1 METKGT
7 ILNPYSVKEFE
18 AMLEAGTWKG
28 GYVQG
33 LGYCL
38 REASVTASSNSSYSS
53 LSDISD
59 ISDFYPSIDPGISAP
74 ESSIPSPESPSEPL
88 GENPNNSPSPNET
101 GMTDGRGTINE
112 NGGDTSTDGNGVQ
125 NESSVSNYAPAP
137 SPQTIL
143 AEKALRYVNYSE
155 KNYPEQIVKW
165 LQTAGCAT
173 TSPTTPWCAS
183 FVYAMFKEAGLQ
195 GYKCAS
201 VRGWKEKWGKFVSAP
216 KVGDIA
222 FYTNGWSHMGIVTQV
237 KDGKASVVSGNYS
250 DKVYVDSKDISFFL
264 YKRAE

>member
-7 ILNPYSVKEFE
+7 ILNPYSAKEFE

-38 REASVTASSNSSYSS
+38 QEASVTASSNSSYSS

-59 ISDFYPSIDPGISAP
+59 ISDYYPSIASEISDP
-74 ESSIPSPESPSEPL
+74 ESSTPIPESPLEPPT
-88 GENPNNSPSPNET
+88 GNSSNVPSSDDTDLT
-101 GMTDGRGTINE
+101 GGHNTTDG
-112 NGGDTSTDGNGVQ
+112 NGGDTYSGGNSVQ
-125 NESSVSNYAPAP
+125 NESSNSNHAPTS
-137 SPQTIL
+137 SPQKIL
-143 AEKALRYVNYSE
+143 VEKALRYVNYSE
-155 KNYPEQIVKW
+155 KNNPEQIVKW
-165 LQTAGCAT
+165 LQAAGCAT

-201 VRGWKEKWGKFVSAP
+201 VRGWKDNWGKFVSAP
-216 KVGDIA
+216 QVGDVA

-237 KDGKASVVSGNYS
+237 KDDKVSVVSGNYS

-264 YKRAE
+264 YKRTE

>member
-18 AMLEAGTWKG
+18 TMLEAGTWKG

-59 ISDFYPSIDPGISAP
+59 ISDFYPSIDPGISDL
-74 ESSIPSPESPSEPL
+74 ESCTPNSESPSEPL
-88 GENPNNSPSPNET
+88 GGDSNNAPGPNET
-101 GMTDGRGTINE
+101 GLTDGHGSTNG
-112 NGGDTSTDGNGVQ
+112 NGGDTSTGGNYVQ
-125 NESSVSNYAPAP
+125 NESSISNSSPAP
-137 SPQTIL
+137 SPQMIL
-143 AEKALRYVNYSE
+143 AERALKYVNYSE
-155 KNYPEQIVKW
+155 KDNPGQIVKW
-165 LQTAGCAT
+165 LQAAGCTT

-201 VRGWKEKWGKFVSAP
+201 VRGWKDNWGKFVSVP
-216 KVGDIA
+216 QVGDVA

-237 KDGKASVVSGNYS
+237 KNGKASVISGNYS
-250 DKVYVDSKDISFFL
+250 NKVYVDSKDISFFL
-264 YKRAE
+264 YKRAK